1 MTEATSELLSKKDR
15 QLLIAGLIGE
25 YECLCHDDL
34 ADDDMTPAEHYAL
47 LITYGALELLE
58 ESDLND
64 SPYDSAQDFYNTYSS
79 YIPEEYSIE

>member
-15 QLLIAGLIGE
+15 QLLISGLIGE
-25 YECLCHDDL
+25 CEYLCHDDL
-34 ADDDMTPAEHYAL
+34 ADDDMKPAEHYAL

-64 SPYDSAQDFYNTYSS
+64 SPYDLEQDSTILIHHIFRRR
-79 YIPEEYSIE
+79 I

>member
-1 MTEATSELLSKKDR
+1 MTEATSEVLSKKDR

-25 YECLCHDDL
+25 YEYLCHDDL

-47 LITYGALELLE
+47 LITYGAVELLE

-64 SPYDSAQDFYNTYSS
+64 SPYESAQDFYNTHSS